1 MKKLN
6 WEDDG
11 YYATETRDLGN
22 IRWVLIVT
30 MLLNFVATGVKLAAG
45 IATGA
50 LSILADS
57 LDSLFDG
64 LSNVVGLAGLYA
76 AAKPPDAEHP
86 YGHRKFET
94 IAALSIAFLLFLS
107 CYQLLVSA
115 WERLGSPFKPDVN
128 VWTAGAMLL
137 SMVVQAA
144 TSWYELRAGR
154 RLKSEILVADAL
166 HTRASILVSGSVL
179 VGLVLVRLG
188 FPQADPILAA
198 FVAVVIAKIGIDI
211 LRETLPVL
219 VDRAALD
226 PNDIA
231 KVVSSVKGV
240 ESFHRVRSRGAEGS
254 AAVDLHL
261 RVSPHKTIRE
271 ADAIANEVR
280 RRLLDLDSINDV
292 TIHLEV
298 QRSPQEGEI
307 DLFAGLKQLADE
319 MGLTIHESW
328 AHRLNGALIV
338 EAHVGVDPS
347 LTLGQAHSL
356 MDRFEREL
364 RHRMPQIDAV
374 HTHIEMA
381 TTQVSEGAR
390 VSEAIESRV
399 QTEVEQLVAGLQG
412 VENPHNLIVR
422 HNQGVSGQY
431 HVSLE
436 CDVSADT
443 PISEAHYLSSMIE
456 HELSRRLPE
465 VVDVFVHLEPRQAE
479 ADPAK

>member
-1 MKKLN
+1 MSKLA
-6 WEDDG
+6 WQDDG
-11 YYATETRDLGN
+11 YYITETRDINN
-22 IRWVLIVT
+22 IRRVLVVT

-94 IAALSIAFLLFLS
+94 IAALSIAFLLFLT
-107 CYQLLVSA
+107 CYQLLVTA
-115 WERLGSPFKPDVN
+115 WERLGGQFAPDVN
-128 VWTAGAMLL
+128 AWTVGAMLV
-137 SMVVQAA
+137 SMIVQAV
-144 TSWYELRAGR
+144 TSFYELREGR

-179 VGLVLVRLG
+179 AGLLFVRLG
-188 FPQADPILAA
+188 FHEADPILAA
-198 FVAVVIAKIGIDI
+198 FVALMIAKIGIDI

-231 KVVSSVKGV
+231 EVVRSVKGV

-271 ADAIANEVR
+271 ADAIASEVR
-280 RRLLDLDSINDV
+280 RRLLDLDSISDV
-292 TIHLEV
+292 TVHLEV
-298 QRSPQEGEI
+298 QHDPMDGEV
-307 DLFAGLKQLADE
+307 DLFAALKQLADE
-319 MGLTIHESW
+319 MDLTIHESW
-328 AHRLNGALIV
+328 AHRLNGELIV
-338 EAHVGVDPS
+338 EAHVGVNPS
-347 LTLGQAHSL
+347 LRLGQAHAL
-356 MDRFEREL
+356 MDRFEWEL
-364 RHRMPQIDAV
+364 RHRMPQVNAV

-381 TTQVSEGAR
+381 TTQVAEGAR
-390 VSEAIESRV
+390 VPQAIETRV
-399 QTEVEQLVAGLQG
+399 QAEVEQLVSGLQG

-422 HNQGVSGQY
+422 YNQGEAGQY
-431 HVSLE
+431 YISLE
-436 CDVSADT
+436 CDVLADT
-443 PISEAHYLSSMIE
+443 PVSDAHYLSSMIE
-456 HELSRRLPE
+456 HELSRRLPD
-465 VVDVFVHLEPRQAE
+465 VVDVFVHLGTA
-479 ADPAK
+479 PAQ

>member
-11 YYATETRDLGN
+11 YYATETRDLSN
-22 IRWVLIVT
+22 IRRVLIVT

-107 CYQLLVSA
+107 CYQLLVTA
-115 WERLGSPFKPDVN
+115 WERLGGPFKPEVN
-128 VWTAGAMLL
+128 VWTAGAMLV

-179 VGLVLVRLG
+179 AGLVFVRLG

-231 KVVSSVKGV
+231 EVVGSVKGV
-240 ESFHRVRSRGAEGS
+240 ESFHRVRSRGPR
-254 AAVDLHL
+254 AAQPSTCTCGCP
-261 RVSPHKTIRE
+261 RIRPS
-271 ADAIANEVR
+271 VKR
-280 RRLLDLDSINDV
+280 M
-292 TIHLEV
+292 
-298 QRSPQEGEI
+298 RSPARCA
-307 DLFAGLKQLADE
+307 AGCWTWTASATSPSTWRSSTTPW
-319 MGLTIHESW
+319 MGRWICLQPSNNWRMKW
-328 AHRLNGALIV
+328 A
-338 EAHVGVDPS
+338 
-347 LTLGQAHSL
+347 
-356 MDRFEREL
+356 
-364 RHRMPQIDAV
+364 
-374 HTHIEMA
+374 
-381 TTQVSEGAR
+381 
-390 VSEAIESRV
+390 
-399 QTEVEQLVAGLQG
+399 
-412 VENPHNLIVR
+412 
-422 HNQGVSGQY
+422 
-431 HVSLE
+431 
-436 CDVSADT
+436 
-443 PISEAHYLSSMIE
+443 
-456 HELSRRLPE
+456 
-465 VVDVFVHLEPRQAE
+465 
-479 ADPAK
+479 